1 MSIHKCETCPRGENC
16 VCEDTCSLDERCN
29 CDIYQ
34 NLPEQSE
41 VKAVKN
47 REPKHL
53 PWYKTQFWGGFI
65 FGCQLGLLAGLPF
78 AFVLYWVAVK
88 VVHFIEGTV

>member
-1 MSIHKCETCPRGENC
+1 METVIDNTPNQVPLATAEDWENNK
-16 VCEDTCSLDERCN
+16 R
-29 CDIYQ
+29 
-34 NLPEQSE
+34 
-41 VKAVKN
+41 KN

-53 PWYKTQFWGGFI
+53 PWYKTQFWDGFI

-88 VVHFIEGTV
+88 VVHFIEGMV